1 MVLGIFKSKEQRNK
15 EKLKK
20 EIKGKISTIGQGG
33 GRSKQGTKK
42 RLQRELANVDKP
54 KKKEKKVVE
63 SSLSGAQANKRKNYG
78 NNQTN
83 TSSKSKTSTKVKGR
97 KLSPYEMKKEAR
109 LQAMR
114 DRARKKH
121 EAWKKERGR
130 K

>member
-1 MVLGIFKSKEQRNK
+1 MGLFKSKEQKNK

-20 EIKGKISTIGQGG
+20 ELKGKISTIGQGG

-42 RLQRELANVDKP
+42 RLQRELKNVDKP
-54 KKKEKKVVE
+54 QKEKKVHV
-63 SSLSGAQANKRKNYG
+63 SGAQANKRKNYG

-83 TSSKSKTSTKVKGR
+83 DSSKTKSSTKVKGR

-114 DRARKKH
+114 DKARARHK
-121 EAWKKERGR
+121 AWKESR
-130 K
+130 KKK